1 MSDII
6 QLIASQG
13 VSIETIYL
21 ILALPFVATLIA
33 AFRQL
38 VGIKS
43 FGIYT
48 PLVLTF
54 AFWAI
59 GIKYGIA
66 IFLVIFLT
74 GTAVR
79 YILRNFR
86 LLYMPRMAIV
96 LTVISLAILTLL
108 ATGGY
113 LNKSGL
119 ASTSIL
125 PILIL
130 ITLIEKFI
138 STQVEKGFRT
148 ATFLSIET
156 LIISIA
162 GFYFITWDVFR
173 TMVLE
178 HPEYILLLFV
188 FNIFLGKWT
197 GIRLSEYL
205 RFREVIKNTNEQN
218 N

>member
-6 QLIASQG
+6 NLILSQG
-13 VSIETIYL
+13 VDVDTVYL

-33 AFRQL
+33 AFRQI

-54 AFWAI
+54 AFWAV
-59 GIKYGIA
+59 GLKYGLA
-66 IFLVIFLT
+66 IFIVIFVT

-79 YILRNFR
+79 YILKNFR

-108 ATGGY
+108 AVGGY
-113 LNKSGL
+113 LQKTGL
-119 ASTSIL
+119 ASASIL

-148 ATFLSIET
+148 AAVLSIET
-156 LIISIA
+156 LAISIA
-162 GFYFITWDVFR
+162 GYYFIIWDVFR
-173 TMVLE
+173 NLVLS

-188 FNIFLGKWT
+188 VNIFLGKWT
-197 GIRLSEYL
+197 GLRLREYF
-205 RFREVIKNTNEQN
+205 RFKDVIKHVDSD
-218 N
+218 

>member
-108 ATGGY
+108 AIGGY

-156 LIISIA
+156 LVISIA

-173 TMVLE
+173 TIVLE

>member
-6 QLIASQG
+6 NLIASQG

-21 ILALPFVATLIA
+21 ILALPFIATLIA

-38 VGIKS
+38 IGIKS

-59 GIKYGIA
+59 GIKYGLA
-66 IFLVIFLT
+66 IFIVIFIT

-79 YILRNFR
+79 YILKNFR

-96 LTVISLAILTLL
+96 LTVISLAILALL
-108 ATGGY
+108 TIGGY
-113 LNKSGL
+113 LQKTGL
-119 ASTSIL
+119 AATSIL

-148 ATFLSIET
+148 AAILSVET
-156 LIISIA
+156 LAIAIA
-162 GFYFITWDVFR
+162 GYYFIIWDTFR
-173 TMVLE
+173 NLVLE

-188 FNIFLGKWT
+188 VNIFLGRWT

-205 RFREVIKNTNEQN
+205 RFREVIKNVDRS
-218 N
+218 

>member
-13 VSIETIYL
+13 VSVDTIYL
-21 ILALPFVATLIA
+21 ILALPFIATLIA

-38 VGIKS
+38 IGIKS

-59 GIKYGIA
+59 GIKYGLA
-66 IFLVIFLT
+66 IFIVIFIT

-79 YILRNFR
+79 YILKNFR

-96 LTVISLAILTLL
+96 LTVISLAILALL
-108 ATGGY
+108 AVGGY
-113 LNKSGL
+113 FQKTGL

-148 ATFLSIET
+148 AAILSFET
-156 LIISIA
+156 LVISIA
-162 GFYFITWDVFR
+162 GYYFIIWDTFR
-173 TMVLE
+173 DLVLN
-178 HPEYILLLFV
+178 HPEYILLLFAV
-188 FNIFLGKWT
+188 NIFLGKWT
-197 GIRLSEYL
+197 GLRLREYF
-205 RFREVIKNTNEQN
+205 RFREVTKNIDQ
-218 N
+218 

>member
-1 MSDII
+1 MSNII

-13 VSIETIYL
+13 VSIDTIYL
-21 ILALPFVATLIA
+21 ILALPFIATLIA

-38 VGIKS
+38 IGIKS

-59 GIKYGIA
+59 GIKYGLA
-66 IFLVIFLT
+66 IFIVIFIT

-79 YILRNFR
+79 YVLKNFR

-96 LTVISLAILTLL
+96 LTVISLAILALL
-108 ATGGY
+108 AVGGY
-113 LNKSGL
+113 LQKTGL
-119 ASTSIL
+119 ASVSIL

-138 STQVEKGFRT
+138 STQVEKGFRI
-148 ATFLSIET
+148 AAVLSIET
-156 LIISIA
+156 LVISIA
-162 GFYFITWDVFR
+162 GYYFIIWDVFR
-173 TMVLE
+173 NIVLN
-178 HPEYILLLFV
+178 HPEYILLLFIV
-188 FNIFLGKWT
+188 NIFLGKWT

-205 RFREVIKNTNEQN
+205 RFREVIKNVDK
-218 N
+218 

>member
-21 ILALPFVATLIA
+21 ILVLPFVATLIA

-38 VGIKS
+38 IGVKS

-66 IFLVIFLT
+66 IFLIIFLT

-79 YILRNFR
+79 YVLRNFR

-96 LTVISLAILTLL
+96 LTVISLAILALL
-108 ATGGY
+108 AIGGY
-113 LNKSGL
+113 LDKSGL

-138 STQVEKGFRT
+138 SAQVEKGFRT
-148 ATFLSIET
+148 AAFLSVET

-162 GFYFITWDVFR
+162 GYYFIIWDQFR
-173 TMVLE
+173 NLVLE

-188 FNIFLGKWT
+188 INIFLGKWT

-205 RFREVIKNTNEQN
+205 RFREVLKNVDK
-218 N
+218 

>member
-21 ILALPFVATLIA
+21 ILALPFIATLIA

-38 VGIKS
+38 IGIKS

-54 AFWAI
+54 AFWAM
-59 GIKYGIA
+59 GIKYGLA
-66 IFLVIFLT
+66 IFIVILIT

-79 YILRNFR
+79 YILKNFR
-86 LLYMPRMAIV
+86 LLYMPRMAIA
-96 LTVISLAILTLL
+96 LTVISLAILALL
-108 ATGGY
+108 TAGGY
-113 LNKSGL
+113 FQRTGL
-119 ASTSIL
+119 ASASIL

-130 ITLIEKFI
+130 IILIEKFI

-148 ATFLSIET
+148 AALLSIET
-156 LIISIA
+156 LAISIV
-162 GFYFITWDVFR
+162 GYYFIVWEQFKNL
-173 TMVLE
+173 VLE
-178 HPEYILLLFV
+178 HPEYILLLFII
-188 FNIFLGKWT
+188 NIFLGRWT

-205 RFREVIKNTNEQN
+205 RFREVIKNVDK
-218 N
+218 

>member
-1 MSDII
+1 MSEII
-6 QLIASQG
+6 NLIASQG

-21 ILALPFVATLIA
+21 ILALPFIATLIA

-38 VGIKS
+38 IGIKS

-59 GIKYGIA
+59 GIKYGLA
-66 IFLVIFLT
+66 IFMVIFVT

-79 YILRNFR
+79 YLLKNFR

-96 LTVISLAILTLL
+96 LTVISLAILALL
-108 ATGGY
+108 AAGGY
-113 LNKSGL
+113 FQKTGL

-148 ATFLSIET
+148 ATFLSVET

-162 GFYFITWDVFR
+162 GYYFIIWDSFR
-173 TMVLE
+173 NLVLE
-178 HPEYILLLFV
+178 HPEYILLLFII
-188 FNIFLGKWT
+188 NIFLGKWT

-205 RFREVIKNTNEQN
+205 RFRKVIKNVNINQK
-218 N
+218 

>member
-6 QLIASQG
+6 QLIVSQG

-108 ATGGY
+108 AIGGY

-148 ATFLSIET
+148 AAFLSVET

>member
-6 QLIASQG
+6 QFIASQG

-79 YILRNFR
+79 YVLKNFR

-96 LTVISLAILTLL
+96 LTVISLAILALL
-108 ATGGY
+108 TIGGY
-113 LNKSGL
+113 LNKTGL
-119 ASTSIL
+119 AATSIL

-148 ATFLSIET
+148 AALLSIET

-162 GFYFITWDVFR
+162 GYYFITWDVFR
-173 TMVLE
+173 IMVLE

-205 RFREVIKNTNEQN
+205 RFREVIKNVDK
-218 N
+218 

>member
-38 VGIKS
+38 IGIKS

-48 PLVLTF
+48 PLVLAF

-74 GTAVR
+74 GTVVR
-79 YILRNFR
+79 YILKNFR

-96 LTVISLAILTLL
+96 ITVISLAILMLL
-108 ATGGY
+108 AIGGY

-138 STQVEKGFRT
+138 STQIEKGFRT
-148 ATFLSIET
+148 AAFLSIET
-156 LIISIA
+156 LVISIA
-162 GFYFITWDVFR
+162 GYYLIIWDQFR
-173 TMVLE
+173 NLVLE

-188 FNIFLGKWT
+188 INVFLGKWT

-205 RFREVIKNTNEQN
+205 RFREVIKNVN
-218 N
+218 

>member
-1 MSDII
+1 MSNII
-6 QLIASQG
+6 HLIASQG

-21 ILALPFVATLIA
+21 ILALPFIATLIA

-38 VGIKS
+38 IGIKS

-54 AFWAI
+54 AFWAV
-59 GIKYGIA
+59 GLKYGLA
-66 IFLVIFLT
+66 IFIIILVT

-79 YILRNFR
+79 YILKNFR

-96 LTVISLAILTLL
+96 LTVISLAILALL
-108 ATGGY
+108 AAGGY
-113 LNKSGL
+113 FQKTGL

-148 ATFLSIET
+148 ATILSIET
-156 LIISIA
+156 LAISIA
-162 GFYFITWDVFR
+162 GYYFIIWDQFR
-173 TMVLE
+173 NLVLE

-188 FNIFLGKWT
+188 IYIFLGRWT

-205 RFREVIKNTNEQN
+205 RFRKVIKNVNLDQK
-218 N
+218 

>member
-13 VSIETIYL
+13 VSVDTIYL
-21 ILALPFVATLIA
+21 ILALPFIATLIA

-38 VGIKS
+38 IGIKS

-59 GIKYGIA
+59 GIKYGLA
-66 IFLVIFLT
+66 IFIVIFIT

-79 YILRNFR
+79 YILKNFR

-96 LTVISLAILTLL
+96 LTVISLAILALL
-108 ATGGY
+108 AVGGY
-113 LNKSGL
+113 FQKTGL

-148 ATFLSIET
+148 AAILSFET
-156 LIISIA
+156 LVISVA
-162 GFYFITWDVFR
+162 GYYFITGDTFR
-173 TMVLE
+173 DLVLN
-178 HPEYILLLFV
+178 HPEYILLLFAV
-188 FNIFLGKWT
+188 NIFLGKWT
-197 GIRLSEYL
+197 GLRLREYF
-205 RFREVIKNTNEQN
+205 RFREVTKNIDQ
-218 N
+218 

>member
-13 VSIETIYL
+13 VSIDTIYL
-21 ILALPFVATLIA
+21 ILALPFIATLIA

-38 VGIKS
+38 IGIKS

-59 GIKYGIA
+59 GIKYGLA
-66 IFLVIFLT
+66 IFITIFIT

-79 YILRNFR
+79 YVLKNFR

-96 LTVISLAILTLL
+96 LTVISLAILALL
-108 ATGGY
+108 AVGGHFQ
-113 LNKSGL
+113 KTGL

-148 ATFLSIET
+148 AAILSFET
-156 LIISIA
+156 LVISIA
-162 GFYFITWDVFR
+162 GYYFIIWDTFR
-173 TMVLE
+173 DLVLN
-178 HPEYILLLFV
+178 HPEYILLLFAV
-188 FNIFLGKWT
+188 NIFLGKWT
-197 GIRLSEYL
+197 GLRLREYF
-205 RFREVIKNTNEQN
+205 RFREVTKNIDQ
-218 N
+218 

>member
-13 VSIETIYL
+13 VSVDTIYL
-21 ILALPFVATLIA
+21 ILALPFIATLIA

-38 VGIKS
+38 IGIKS

-59 GIKYGIA
+59 GIKYGLA
-66 IFLVIFLT
+66 IFIVIFIT

-79 YILRNFR
+79 YILKNFR

-96 LTVISLAILTLL
+96 LTVISLAILALL
-108 ATGGY
+108 AVGGY
-113 LNKSGL
+113 FQKTGL

-148 ATFLSIET
+148 AAILSFET
-156 LIISIA
+156 LAISIA
-162 GFYFITWDVFR
+162 GYYFIIWDTFR
-173 TMVLE
+173 DLVLN
-178 HPEYILLLFV
+178 HPEYVLLLFV
-188 FNIFLGKWT
+188 INIFLGKWT
-197 GIRLSEYL
+197 GLRLSEYL
-205 RFREVIKNTNEQN
+205 RFREVIKNVDR
-218 N
+218 

>member
-108 ATGGY
+108 AIGGY

-130 ITLIEKFI
+130 ITLVEKFI

-173 TMVLE
+173 TIVLE

-205 RFREVIKNTNEQN
+205 RFREVIKNTKEQN